1 MDIDPGLLTFTI
13 LSIISIIIAL
23 FVIIKFNKK
32 PYKTLTTLVGANIVL
47 DLIAI
52 AIWVLFPQFRWS
64 IYNLDFAIVSME
76 AAVASGLFAIVL
88 IGLKKAKRWAP
99 IAAIIITISQRV
111 FTNYVF
117 FLSIMNIITVVWSSL
132 IIYFAYSVIKKSR
145 DLMHEETIKGR

>member
-23 FVIIKFNKK
+23 VVIIKYNKK

-64 IYNLDFAIVSME
+64 IYNLDFVIVSIE

-99 IAAIIITISQRV
+99 IVAIIITISQRV

-145 DLMHEETIKGR
+145 ALMHEETLKGR